1 MKLISLNVSLP
12 RELCWEGRS
21 VRTGIFK
28 EPVFGPLAAERNGI
42 EGDGQADR
50 EHHGGEN
57 KAVYAY
63 PSEHYPFWR
72 GEMPGV
78 ELPWGTFGENLSTE
92 GLLEEEI
99 RVGDRFRVG
108 EVLLRAV
115 QPREPCAKLAL
126 RLGDKSIPKR
136 FLQSLRSGIYF
147 AVDEPGHLCAGD
159 PIELVDRVEP
169 AITIRELARVIAG
182 DGDPALLRHCLT
194 CPDLV
199 PKLRE
204 ICERGLAEA

>member
-21 VRTGIFK
+21 VYTGIFK
-28 EPVFGPLAAERNGI
+28 EPVFGPVAADSGGL
-42 EGDGQADR
+42 EGDGQADLK
-50 EHHGGEN
+50 HHGGEN

-78 ELPWGTFGENLSTE
+78 EMPWGAFGENLSTE
-92 GLLEEEI
+92 GLLEEKV

-115 QPREPCAKLAL
+115 QPREPCYKLTL
-126 RLGDKSIPKR
+126 RLGDRTLPKR

-147 AVDEPGHLCAGD
+147 AVDGPGHLCAGD
-159 PIELVDRVEP
+159 AIELVDRAEHEV
-169 AITIRELARVIAG
+169 TIHDLARVIAG
-182 DGDPALLRHCLT
+182 EHDPELLRRCVAT
-194 CPDLV
+194 PNLV
-199 PKLRE
+199 PKLRDL
-204 ICERGLAEA
+204 CEKSLA

>member
-1 MKLISLNVSLP
+1 MKLISVNVSLP

-21 VRTGIFK
+21 VHTGIFK
-28 EPVFGPLAAERNGI
+28 ELAYGPVSVSTEGL

-50 EHHGGEN
+50 KHHGGEN

-78 ELPWGTFGENLSTE
+78 EMPWGAFGENLSTM

-99 RVGDRFRVG
+99 CVGDRFRIG

-115 QPREPCAKLAL
+115 QPREPCYKLTI
-126 RLGDKSIPKR
+126 RLGDRTLPKR

-147 AVDEPGHLCAGD
+147 AVDEPGLICAGD
-159 PIELVDRVEP
+159 AIERVDRTEHTV
-169 AITIRELARVIAG
+169 TIRDLAGVIAG
-182 DGDPALLRHCLT
+182 ERDPELLHRCLAVS
-194 CPDLV
+194 DLV
-199 PKLRE
+199 PRLRE
-204 ICERGLAEA
+204 ICEQELA

>member
-21 VRTGIFK
+21 VHTGIFK
-28 EPVFGPLAAERNGI
+28 EPVFGPVSVSTEGL

-50 EHHGGEN
+50 KHHGGEN

-78 ELPWGTFGENLSTE
+78 ELPWGAFGENLSTK

-99 RVGDRFRVG
+99 CVGDRFRIG

-115 QPREPCAKLAL
+115 QPREPCYKLTI
-126 RLGDKSIPKR
+126 RLGDRTLPKR

-147 AVDEPGHLCAGD
+147 AVDEPGLICAGD
-159 PIELVDRVEP
+159 AIERVDRAEHTV
-169 AITIRELARVIAG
+169 TIRDLAGVIAG
-182 DGDPALLRHCLT
+182 ERDPELLRRCLAI
-194 CPDLV
+194 PDLV
-199 PKLRE
+199 PSLRR
-204 ICERGLAEA
+204 ICEGGSK